1 MLHGVDD
8 GSIVVSIDRD
18 GNRAEVL
25 DAHALLE
32 LEKGLGSGLP
42 RAVYRVVAERKAVL
56 NEMSAMET
64 QLSQG
69 MTYFIDDVNMRIPGS
84 RR

>member
-8 GSIVVSIDRD
+8 GSIVVSVDRD

-32 LEKGLGSGLP
+32 LEKRLGGGFP

-56 NEMSAMET
+56 NEMSAMQT
-64 QLSQG
+64 RL
-69 MTYFIDDVNMRIPGS
+69 DLRNDLLPR
-84 RR
+84 

>member
-1 MLHGVDD
+1 MLHGVDN
-8 GSIVVSIDRD
+8 GSIVVSIDGDRD
-18 GNRAEVL
+18 RAEVL

-32 LEKGLGSGLP
+32 LEKGLGGGFS

-64 QLSQG
+64 RL
-69 MTYFIDDVNMRIPGS
+69 DERHDLLHR
-84 RR
+84 